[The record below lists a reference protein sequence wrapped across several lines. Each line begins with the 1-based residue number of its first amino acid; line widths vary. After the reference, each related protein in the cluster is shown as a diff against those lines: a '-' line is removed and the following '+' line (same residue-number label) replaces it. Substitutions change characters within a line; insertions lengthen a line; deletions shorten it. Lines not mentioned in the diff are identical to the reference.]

1 MKRPDTMLALYKTE
15 KGVGNMELREAPVP
29 QPKSNEV
36 LIEIMAAGICGTDI
50 HIRHDQFPYWPPVIL
65 GHEFSGVIV
74 EAGNDVTNFKVGDRI
89 VAEPHTRACGKCEL
103 CRTGNPQLCSS
114 KRSPGWGIDGA
125 FAKYLVMPEHLLHH
139 IPDSMTYEEAAVVE
153 PAANVVQDVL
163 ERGLVFANDTV
174 VIFGPGPIG
183 LLALMAARAGG
194 AGKIIMIGTSIDEKM
209 RLPVAAE
216 LGVDEIILAD
226 KQDTVEAVMRLTN
239 GRGADLVVEAS
250 GAAQAIAASFGVVR
264 RMGRISQIGLT
275 GREEVKIPWDKAAWK
290 VCNLYFNMSTG
301 FSCWD
306 RSIGL
311 IASKKMDVRKVISHT
326 ARLEEWER
334 MFDLIEKQEA
344 LKVIFTFQKD

>member
-1 MKRPDTMLALYKTE
+1 MERTKTMLALYKTA
-15 KGVGNMELREAPVP
+15 KGVENMELRQAPVP
-29 QPKSNEV
+29 QPKANEV
-36 LIEIMAAGICGTDI
+36 LIEIKAAGVCGTDV
-50 HIRHDQFPYWPPVIL
+50 HIRHDQFPYWPPVIM
-65 GHEFSGVIV
+65 GHEFSGIIV
-74 EAGNDVTNFKVGDRI
+74 EAGNEVTNFKIGDRI

-103 CRTGNPQLCSS
+103 CRTGNSQLCSS

-125 FAKYLVMPEHLLHH
+125 FAKYLAMPEHLLHH

-163 ERGLVFANDTV
+163 ERGLVYANDTV

-183 LLALMAARAGG
+183 LLSLMAARAGG
-194 AGKIIMIGTSIDEKM
+194 AGKIIMVGTSIDEKM
-209 RLPVAAE
+209 RFPIAAE
-216 LGVDEIILAD
+216 LGADAIILAD
-226 KQDTVEAVMRLTN
+226 QQDTVAEVLSLTG

-250 GAAQAIAASFGVVR
+250 GAAPAIAASFGVVR

-275 GREEVKIPWDKAAWK
+275 GRDEIKIPWDKAAWK

-301 FSCWD
+301 FTCWD

-311 IASKKMDVRKVISHT
+311 IASKKMDVRKIISHT
-326 ARLEEWER
+326 ARLTEWER

-344 LKVIFTFQKD
+344 LKVIFTFQED

>member
-1 MKRPDTMLALYKTE
+1 VNRPQTMLGLYKTA

-29 QPKSNEV
+29 SPKPNEV
-36 LIEIMAAGICGTDI
+36 LIEIKAAGICGTDI
-50 HIRHDQFPYWPPVIL
+50 HIRHDQFPYWPPVIM

-74 EAGNDVTNFKVGDRI
+74 EAGSEVTNYAVGDRV
-89 VAEPHTRACGKCEL
+89 VAEPHTRACGKCEM
-103 CRTGNPQLCSS
+103 CRSGNLQMCSS

-125 FAKYLVMPEHLLHH
+125 FASYLVMPEHLLHR

-163 ERGLVFANDTV
+163 ERGLVYANDTV

-194 AGKIIMIGTSIDEKM
+194 AGKTIMVGTSVDQKM
-209 RLPVAAE
+209 RLPVARDI
-216 LGVDEIILAD
+216 GVDAVVLAD
-226 KQDTVEAVMRLTN
+226 QQNTVEEVMRLTH

-250 GAAQAIAASFGVVR
+250 GAAPAIAASFGVVR

-275 GREEVKIPWDKAAWK
+275 GRDEIKIPWDQAAWK

-301 FSCWD
+301 YTCWD
-306 RSIGL
+306 RTIGL
-311 IASKKMDVRKVISHT
+311 IGSKKIDATKVISHT
-326 ARLEEWER
+326 AKLTDWER
-334 MFDLIEKQEA
+334 MFDAVEKQEA
-344 LKVIFTFQKD
+344 LKVVFTF